1 MNSHLKPISEI
12 MTRNVCQVGSEQTVL
27 DALARMRSKLVSS
40 VLVVDGDEL
49 CGIIT
54 ERDFVRAVHT
64 SVDFRTMKCSGL
76 MQSPVVAMLPEASC
90 LDVYHQMAGRRIR
103 HIAIIDSAGKI
114 VGLANEGDLMRDF
127 GLEYYMNFKNVGGIM
142 TTEMGLLKSTDLVV
156 DAVEL
161 MYERSLSCI
170 MVVDD
175 GRRPIGMLTERDVVG
190 LCGDHPQFERM
201 ALGEVMHSPVKTVT
215 ANDLLHDAVK
225 AMAAARIRRLAVV
238 NDVGAVIGLL
248 THHEIV
254 RQMDTDY
261 AAHIRAVT
269 DLLSQGQIQ
278 FKPLIDEKLVL
289 ATLLSL
295 APETALLAADLNY
308 HIGYMTPGAPDLLGL
323 DADKCEGVDVR
334 DVLEAAGWGERAH
347 DDIREAALA
356 DGQQAFEAILNN
368 SVFVMRVFLMRDDQD
383 RPCGF
388 LVRVQRKT
396 SRRNSTRNGQAES

>member
-1 MNSHLKPISEI
+1 MNSHQKPISEI

-27 DALARMRSKLVSS
+27 DALARMRSKSVSS
-40 VLVVDGDEL
+40 VLVVDDDEL
-49 CGIIT
+49 RGIIT
-54 ERDFVRAVHT
+54 ERDFVRAVHS
-64 SVDFRTMKCSGL
+64 SVDFKTMKCSGL
-76 MQSPVVAMLPEASC
+76 MQSPVVAMLPESPC
-90 LDVYHQMAGRRIR
+90 LDVYHQMASRQIR
-103 HIAIIDSAGKI
+103 HIAIIDGSGKI

-142 TTEMGLLKSTDLVV
+142 STEMGLLKSFNLVA

-161 MYERSLSCI
+161 MFERNQSCV
-170 MVVDD
+170 MVVDVNQ
-175 GRRPIGMLTERDVVG
+175 RPIGMLTERDVVG

-201 ALGEVMHSPVKTVT
+201 SLEEVMHSPVKTVT

-225 AMAAARIRRLAVV
+225 IMAAARIRRLAVID
-238 NDVGAVIGLL
+238 DVGAVIGLL

-254 RQMDTDY
+254 RQMDGDY

-269 DLLSQGQIQ
+269 DLLSQGQVQ

-308 HIGYMTPGAPDLLGL
+308 HIGYVTPGATDLIGL
-323 DADKCEGVDVR
+323 DPDKCEGVDVR
-334 DVLEAAGWGERAH
+334 DVLQAAGWERAH
-347 DDIREAALA
+347 DDIREAALT
-356 DGQQAFEAILNN
+356 DGQQAFEATLNN
-368 SVFVMRVFLMRDDQD
+368 YVFVMRVFLMRDDQD
-383 RPCGF
+383 HPCGF

-396 SRRNSTRNGQAES
+396 PRRNSVRNGQTEG